1 MEPMAALV
9 TRFYERLWN
18 AWDDDAVALTL
29 ATDFRFR
36 GSLGSET
43 VGREGWRGYRDAIR
57 AGAADF
63 HNEVVDLVLGDD
75 RAAARLR
82 YTGTHTG
89 VLLGLP
95 ATGRAFTYAGA
106 AFFRA
111 SEGLLTEVWVLGDL
125 EALRA
130 QLTA

>member
-18 AWDDDAVALTL
+18 AWDDDAVVLTL
-29 ATDFRFR
+29 ATDVRFR
-36 GSLGSET
+36 GSLGPET
-43 VGREGWRGYRDAIR
+43 VGRDGWRGYRDAIR

-63 HNEVVDLVLGDD
+63 HNEVVDLVVGDD

-95 ATGRAFTYAGA
+95 ATGRTFTYAGA

-111 SEGLLTEVWVLGDL
+111 SQRVLTEVWVLGDL
-125 EALRA
+125 DTLRA

>member
-18 AWDDDAVALTL
+18 AWDDDAVESTL
-29 ATDFRFR
+29 ATGFRFR
-36 GSLGSET
+36 GSLGSQT
-43 VGREGWRGYRDAIR
+43 VGRDGWRGYRDGIR

-63 HNEVVDLVLGDD
+63 RNEVVGLVIGDD

-82 YTGTHTG
+82 YSGTHTG

-95 ATGRAFTYAGA
+95 ATGRPFTYAGA
-106 AFFRA
+106 AFFTA
-111 SEGLLTEVWVLGDL
+111 SGGLLTEVWVLGDL

-130 QLTA
+130 QLVG